1 MPVQSAENDVS
12 VHSNSRANGRRL
24 PFLESLTNPEFRML
38 WAGSLFSTAA
48 MQMNMV
54 AQSWLAYDLTGSA
67 TILGLVAG
75 ARAIPMAVFSLVGG
89 VVADRV
95 RKRNLLMVTQSG
107 LAFLS
112 LVVAVLVHS
121 RLIQP
126 WHLMIAGAVQGTLFA
141 FNMPTRQAYIPELVR
156 PRLLPNAIAIQ
167 STGMDVNRIG
177 APAVAGLL
185 IAASPKLAFYAIA
198 LLYLSAALSIARLP
212 AGSPTATDKDSALAG
227 LGVGVRYVWNDH
239 FLRTLMLMAFVPT
252 FLGMPF
258 MQLLPVFQADVFL
271 VGPSELGIMYMTVG
285 IGSLLSSLTVAFLGP
300 SRHSGLIQVVTGV
313 GFGLGLVGL
322 ALSPGFVI
330 ALVWLF
336 LIGVSSQAYMITNQI
351 LLMTNVDREL
361 FGRVSSIRLIT
372 WSLNPAAL
380 LVMGVFVDR
389 LGAPPVVIA
398 QGLILALFVAAIAVS
413 RPGIWRV
420 AHGITG
426 FGSPAS
432 HRIGE
437 QR

>member
-1 MPVQSAENDVS
+1 MPVQPAETHKP
-12 VHSNSRANGRRL
+12 VHSSGRANGRGL
-24 PFLESLTNPEFRML
+24 AFLESLTNAEFRML
-38 WAGSLFSTAA
+38 WIGSLFSTAA

-54 AQSWLAYDLTGSA
+54 AQSWMAYDLTGSA

-75 ARAIPMAVFSLVGG
+75 ARAIPMAAFSLVGG

-107 LAFLS
+107 LAVLS

-121 RLIQP
+121 RLIQA
-126 WHLMIAGAVQGTLFA
+126 WHLMVVGAVQGTLFA
-141 FNMPTRQAYIPELVR
+141 FNMPTRQAYIPELVG

-167 STGMDVNRIG
+167 STGMDINRIG

-198 LLYLSAALSIARLP
+198 LLYLSAMLSIARLP
-212 AGSPTATDKDSALAG
+212 AGLPAAAGKGSAFAG
-227 LGVGVRYVWNDH
+227 LGTGVRYVWNDRL
-239 FLRTLMLMAFVPT
+239 LRTLMLMAFVPT

-258 MQLLPVFQADVFL
+258 MQLLPVFQADVFR
-271 VGPSELGIMYMTVG
+271 VGPSELGLMYMTVG
-285 IGSLLSSLTVAFLGP
+285 VGSLLSSLAVAFLAP
-300 SRHSGLIQVVTGV
+300 SRHSGLIQVVAGL

-322 ALSPGFVI
+322 ALSPGIVI

-336 LIGVSSQAYMITNQI
+336 LVGVSSQAYMITNQI
-351 LLMTNVDREL
+351 HLMSNVDREL

-389 LGAPPVVIA
+389 LGAPPVVMV

-420 AHGITG
+420 GQGITSG
-426 FGSPAS
+426 PRCMSG
-432 HRIGE
+432 
-437 QR
+437 